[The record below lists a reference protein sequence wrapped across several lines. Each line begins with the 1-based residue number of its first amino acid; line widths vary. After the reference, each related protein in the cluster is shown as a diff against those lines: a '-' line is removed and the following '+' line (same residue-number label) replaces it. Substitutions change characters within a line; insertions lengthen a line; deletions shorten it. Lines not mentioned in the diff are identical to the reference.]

1 MQILWQKIS
10 GKELKIT
17 QLVWQTMNGIM
28 CLCRLSAAALVW
40 VVIPEE
46 ILAQDFRLLRFE
58 EDYRLS
64 PDSAGRFYNGL
75 KHMQINSPLTLE
87 LSIGG
92 EIRSEWAVKVNE
104 NWMANQGF
112 NHSFLNRYSLH
123 AGLRSGKKAR
133 VFLQLNSSLENGSR
147 YAVST
152 SDEDKLN
159 VQNLFL
165 DYDFSSTPALQL
177 LLRIG
182 RQELDYGSGR
192 LISVKDGNNS
202 RQYFTGF
209 KFSYAKPRLKIDAFI
224 LAADKIHPGFFD
236 NQTRPKANLWGTYS
250 DIRFDNTGNFD
261 IYYLGVMREQ
271 SQFESGIEKELRHT
285 LAIRYWKDSNTFK
298 YNLETAYQFGRFGPN
313 AITAWTMAIEL
324 GYRFKGLKFTPT
336 LALRNDYISGDEN
349 VKDKNLN
356 SFNPLYPR
364 GGYFGFNPLIGP
376 SNLIDIHPYL
386 TLNLSNKL
394 LFQIDLVCNWRYSL
408 QDGIFHPSG
417 SFNLGGA
424 DSRERYIGTTYL
436 LSADYRLNRYLSISL
451 GYQYFKV
458 GYFIKDIIPNT
469 ANSKFFNAQFS
480 LKF

>member
-1 MQILWQKIS
+1 
-10 GKELKIT
+10 
-17 QLVWQTMNGIM
+17 MNGVM
-28 CLCRLSAAALVW
+28 CLFRFSAVALIAVFS
-40 VVIPEE
+40 PAET
-46 ILAQDFRLLRFE
+46 LAQDFRMLRFE
-58 EDYRLS
+58 EDYRPAS
-64 PDSAGRFYNGL
+64 DSSRSFYNRL
-75 KHMQINSPLTLE
+75 KHLQIVPRPSVS

-104 NWMANQGF
+104 NWIAKQGF

-133 VFLQLNSSLENGSR
+133 FFIQLNSSVEKGSR
-147 YAVST
+147 YTVSA
-152 SDEDKLN
+152 SDEDRLN

-182 RQELDYGSGR
+182 RQEMDYGSGR

-209 KFSYAKPRLKIDAFI
+209 KFSYVIPRLKIDAFI
-224 LAADKIHPGFFD
+224 LAADKTHPGFFD
-236 NQTRPKANLWGTYS
+236 NQTKVQANLWGTYS
-250 DIRFDNTGNFD
+250 DIRFTQTGNFD
-261 IYYLGVMREQ
+261 VYYLGAMREK
-271 SQFESGIEKELRHT
+271 SQFEAGTEREVRHT
-285 LAIRYWKDSNTFK
+285 LAIRYWKDNNSFK

-313 AITAWTMAIEL
+313 EISAWTTAIEL
-324 GYRFKGLKFTPT
+324 GYIFKEVKFTPT
-336 LALRNDYISGDEN
+336 LSLRNDYISGDEN
-349 VKDKNLN
+349 LRDENLN

-386 TLNLSNKL
+386 TLNLSDRL
-394 LFQIDLVCNWRYSL
+394 LFQIDLVYNWRYSL

-424 DSRERYIGTTYL
+424 NSLARYIGTTYL
-436 LSADYRLNRYLSISL
+436 LSADYRLNKYLSLSL

-458 GYFIKDIIPNT
+458 GNFIKDIIPNT
-469 ANSKFFNAQFS
+469 ANSKFFNTQVSF
-480 LKF
+480 KF

>member
-1 MQILWQKIS
+1 
-10 GKELKIT
+10 
-17 QLVWQTMNGIM
+17 MNCKM
-28 CLCRLSAAALVW
+28 CLFRLFAVALASVS
-40 VVIPEE
+40 IPKET
-46 ILAQDFRLLRFE
+46 LAQDFRLLRFE

-64 PDSAGRFYNGL
+64 PDSGRNFYNGL
-75 KHMQINSPLTLE
+75 KHIQITSPLSLE

-104 NWMANQGF
+104 NWIANQGF

-123 AGLRSGKKAR
+123 AGLRSGKRAR
-133 VFLQLNSSLENGSR
+133 FFLQLNSSVENGSR

-152 SDEDKLN
+152 SDQDKLN

-224 LAADKIHPGFFD
+224 LAADEIHPGFFD

-250 DIRFDNTGNFD
+250 DIRFDQTGNFD
-261 IYYLGVMREQ
+261 IYYLGAMREQ
-271 SQFESGIEKELRHT
+271 SQFESGTEKELRHT
-285 LAIRYWKDSNTFK
+285 FAIRYWKDCNSFN
-298 YNLETAYQFGRFGPN
+298 YNLETAYQFGRFGHN
-313 AITAWTMAIEL
+313 AISAWTMAIEL
-324 GYRFKGLKFTPT
+324 GYIFKEIHFTPT
-336 LALRNDYISGDEN
+336 LALRNDYISGDE
-349 VKDKNLN
+349 KLRDKNLN

-386 TLNLSNKL
+386 TLKLSNKL

-417 SFNLGGA
+417 RFSLGGA

-436 LSADYRLNRYLSISL
+436 LSADYRLNKYLNLSL

-458 GYFIKDIIPNT
+458 GDFIKDIIPNNT
-469 ANSKFFNAQFS
+469 NSKFFNTQFS
-480 LKF
+480 FKF